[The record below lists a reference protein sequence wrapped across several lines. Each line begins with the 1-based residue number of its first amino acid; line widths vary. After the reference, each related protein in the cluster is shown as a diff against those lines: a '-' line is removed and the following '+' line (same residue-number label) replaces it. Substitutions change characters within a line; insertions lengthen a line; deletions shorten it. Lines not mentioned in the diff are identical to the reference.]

1 MGQLAIN
8 FAIAHQQWIYGIAV
22 GFLISNPGTLATWAF
37 NAFVK
42 IPGVGQWIAA
52 HPDQAK
58 AWADGF
64 DKAIDAAID
73 KYSTTASAPTPPT
86 P

>member
-1 MGQLAIN
+1 MI
-8 FAIAHQQWIYGIAV
+8 HTY
-22 GFLISNPGTLATWAF
+22 
-37 NAFVK
+37 
-42 IPGVGQWIAA
+42 GVGAWIAA

-73 KYSTTASAPTPPT
+73 AHASKASAPLPPT